1 MLWTILM
8 GAVIGAIAKALM
20 PGKDPGGWII
30 TILLGIAGSAV
41 AGFLGR
47 TIGWYEDGQA
57 AGFIMSIAGAVLL
70 LWVYRLVKGKSATA

>member
-70 LWVYRLVKGKSATA
+70 LWVYRMMKGKSATV